1 MKDILALTCLPVAQL
16 APTADSGHGVP
27 PDADKRP
34 LITDNCSF
42 PEKEGGKGGLVC
54 LHNIDQ
60 LD

>member
-54 LHNIDQ
+54 L